1 MQEHD
6 LALVRKVGLELSTI
20 SDDRTS
26 EGYGTLNTKLGI
38 HEEDIAQLLYIWSTC
53 LILKHFVTCGKRTG
67 RAQVQTH
74 SLFSAREILNRISKT
89 DG

>member
-38 HEEDIAQLLYIWSTC
+38 HEEDIAQLLYI
-53 LILKHFVTCGKRTG
+53 
-67 RAQVQTH
+67 
-74 SLFSAREILNRISKT
+74 
-89 DG
+89 